1 MPNTMLPI
9 DTLKGQVAIIT
20 GGGTGIGFGI
30 ASELALLGAKVVLA
44 SRNPDHLSEA
54 ESRLRTQGCEVLAI
68 PTDVRQPEAVD
79 NLFDRTLEAF
89 GQVDILVNAAAGNFI
104 VDSEKLSVNGW
115 NSVVQSVLHGTF
127 YCARRAG
134 MAMISSGR
142 GGRILSVVASYAWT
156 GGPRTVHSVAAKAG
170 VVALTRSLAVEWA
183 PHRIRVNAICPGPTD
198 TEGAR
203 PLWQDPED
211 RARTLAK
218 VPVGRFGTV
227 QEVAQ
232 ASAYLVSPYADFING
247 EVLVIDGGEWLGK
260 GLTS

>member
-1 MPNTMLPI
+1 MTEPMLSPNTLE
-9 DTLKGQVAIIT
+9 DQVAVIT

-30 ASELALLGAKVVLA
+30 ASTLSSLGATVVLA
-44 SRNPDHLSEA
+44 SRNPEHLAKA
-54 ESRLRTQGCEVLAI
+54 ESELLQQDRKVLSVA
-68 PTDVRQPEAVD
+68 TDVRQPDSVD
-79 NLFDRTLEAF
+79 ALFDQTLERF
-89 GQVDILVNAAAGNFI
+89 GRVDILVNSAAGNFI
-104 VDSEKLSVNGW
+104 VDSQNLSVNGW
-115 NSVVQSVLHGTF
+115 NSVVGSVLNGTF
-127 YCARRAG
+127 YCTRRAG
-134 MAMISSGR
+134 LAMIASGR

-183 PHRIRVNAICPGPTD
+183 PHHIRINAIAPGPTD

-203 PLWQDPED
+203 PLWQAPED

-218 VPVGRFGTV
+218 VPVGRFATV
-227 QEVAQ
+227 EEVANA
-232 ASAYLVSPYADFING
+232 ASYLLSPYADFING